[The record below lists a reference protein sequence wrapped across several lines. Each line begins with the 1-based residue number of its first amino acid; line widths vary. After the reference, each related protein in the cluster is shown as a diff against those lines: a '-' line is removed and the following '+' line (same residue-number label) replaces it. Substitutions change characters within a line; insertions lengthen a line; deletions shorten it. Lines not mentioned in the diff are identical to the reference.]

1 MIENITVSIIED
13 LIKWSN
19 ENSGFLSV
27 VLFIATI
34 CIGWISG
41 LFSLIRNKPKFKIDI
56 INQCTF
62 YSTLILEKTYKGYP
76 VHKTAFVI
84 YCKITNIGYSASD
97 IGNIQLIYQRSDC
110 KRFLHKKRYVKETI
124 CCSDFIYEFKES
136 GNTKVF
142 PFLKQVNQLIP
153 NYNCETYLPA
163 GKSKNGIIYFEEDE
177 AYGNLYP
184 IKNKDKT
191 TSPIILEVK
200 DIYGKTYRKKVDIKY
215 VEPEE
220 ALLYNPNFA
229 MTLKK
234 YDINPVIQKK
244 GLPLED

>member
-1 MIENITVSIIED
+1 MIESITVLPID
-13 LIKWSN
+13 DFVKWSN

-34 CIGWISG
+34 CISWISG
-41 LFSLIRNKPKFKIDI
+41 LFSLIRNKPQFKIDI

-84 YCKITNIGYSASD
+84 YCRITNIGYSASD
-97 IGNIQLIYQRSDC
+97 IGDIQLVYQKSDR
-110 KRFLHKKRYVKETI
+110 KRFLHKKQYVKETI
-124 CCSDFIYEFKES
+124 CSSDFRYEFKES
-136 GNTKVF
+136 GSTKVF
-142 PFLKQVNQLIP
+142 PFLKQINQLIP
-153 NYNCETYLPA
+153 NHNCETYLPV
-163 GKSKNGIIYFEEDE
+163 GNSKNGIIYFEEDE

-200 DIYGKTYRKKVDIKY
+200 DVYGRTYKKKVNIKY

-220 ALLYNPNFA
+220 AFLYNPNFA
-229 MTLKK
+229 MAFKK
-234 YDINPVIQKK
+234 YVINPEIQKK
-244 GLPLED
+244 GLP